1 MNKQEE
7 KLLREFVRKTFVKKI
22 LQEQK
27 KAMLQEQKVRLF
39 VRSLIREVNEEKT
52 NTVIFE
58 GKEVANPHPN
68 TGINKLRDAIR
79 KAKPS
84 IKSKFLQLTS
94 SKEQRD
100 SFRNHLLAAFV
111 RLFEQLDALSANQ
124 EAEAGLEDAIDS
136 FDAALEEPGAD
147 VEAPPEEEMDAIESD
162 IEDLLENILREF
174 DIVLEQDEDSIPE
187 DLKKYLESG
196 EIEQYN
202 KIQSLYNKTSSKYER
217 SPEDKEEMM
226 AALSSTIL
234 RGENDTDLNLKRLLP
249 DLDRKDYGIYLDA
262 LENDEDPFDG
272 LIRKLKR
279 RKEND
284 LISKDREDE
293 KSKNLSQVEKDVEKK
308 KAQERE
314 REEFGAGME
323 GDATGR
329 NQAYDTFN
337 LVQSYFSDAYLD
349 LDSPD
354 DREMFKKWC
363 LYNLKL
369 LLDSYEEQLA
379 PQLQEPDIQNPQ

>member
-7 KLLREFVRKTFVKKI
+7 KILREFVRKTFVKKM
-22 LQEQK
+22 LQEQRK
-27 KAMLQEQKVRLF
+27 VMLQEQKVRLF
-39 VRSLIREVNEEKT
+39 VRSLIREVNEERE
-52 NTVIFE
+52 NTVILE
-58 GKEVANPHPN
+58 GKEVTNPHPN

-94 SKEQRD
+94 SREQRD

-136 FDAALEEPGAD
+136 FDAALEEPGSD
-147 VEAPPEEEMDAIESD
+147 VEAPPEKEMADIESD
-162 IEDLLENILREF
+162 IEDLLENILREL
-174 DIVLEQDEDSIPE
+174 DIV
-187 DLKKYLESG
+187 
-196 EIEQYN
+196 IE
-202 KIQSLYNKTSSKYER
+202 
-217 SPEDKEEMM
+217 
-226 AALSSTIL
+226 
-234 RGENDTDLNLKRLLP
+234 
-249 DLDRKDYGIYLDA
+249 
-262 LENDEDPFDG
+262 
-272 LIRKLKR
+272 
-279 RKEND
+279 
-284 LISKDREDE
+284 EDE
-293 KSKNLSQVEKDVEKK
+293 EEVDVVSDELADEAENESNKELSQVEKDVEKK

-369 LLDSYEEQLA
+369 LLESYEEQLA